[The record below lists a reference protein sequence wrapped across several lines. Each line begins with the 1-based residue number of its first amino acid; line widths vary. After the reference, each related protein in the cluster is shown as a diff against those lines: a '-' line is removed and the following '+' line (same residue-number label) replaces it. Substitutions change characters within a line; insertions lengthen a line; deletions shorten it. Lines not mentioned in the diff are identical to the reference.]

1 NQPYG
6 ATPAAR
12 ITGAELRAM
21 GINTDLAPVADVN
34 VNPANPVIG
43 RRSFSADSA
52 LAARLTGAQVTGY
65 QQESVAAS
73 AKHFPGHGDT
83 AVDSHTGLP
92 VITHDPERWAG
103 LDAPPFKSTIAA
115 GVDVIMTGHLA
126 FPLLDPSGDPAT
138 LSQPIVT
145 GLLRGELGFRGVV
158 MTDSLRMQGLR
169 ARHPADRIP
178 ALAP

>member
-1 NQPYG
+1 RAWAAVKLAGMTLEQKVGQLFVDVTYGASAQTPDRRNQPYG

-126 FPLLDPSGDPAT
+126 F
-138 LSQPIVT
+138 
-145 GLLRGELGFRGVV
+145 
-158 MTDSLRMQGLR
+158 
-169 ARHPADRIP
+169 
-178 ALAP
+178 